1 MTSKDWKRQ
10 LRQQQTEAFERQQ
23 RAALKHQRRAEK
35 ALARMQQDTQDAAL
49 PVIRGALHC
58 ACLIHSTGYDWTY
71 VDRLYN
77 MIVRNLNRDVIF
89 HVYTEESRAVPA
101 HMTKH
106 VLKEWPGQWGARKSW
121 WYKIQLFN
129 SNYYQGPL
137 LYFDLDTVIVGR
149 LDWITELPT
158 KFLWAPKDYR
168 YLWKPSH
175 QGINSSVMWWDTTR
189 FDWVWRDFDQANLG
203 QIMRHYN
210 GDQDY
215 ISEKVPPNNIRTFLP
230 MSAMSWRWQV
240 KDGGMNFK
248 TRQYQNPNSGTHID
262 SRTSILVFH
271 GSPKP
276 HEVKDPVIENFWR

>member
-23 RAALKHQRRAEK
+23 RAALKDQRRAEK
-35 ALARMQQDTQDAAL
+35 ALARMQQDTVELAPPA
-49 PVIRGALHC
+49 VRGALHC
-58 ACLIHSTGYDWTY
+58 ACLIHSNGYDWQY
-71 VDRLYN
+71 VDRLYS
-77 MIVRNLNRDVIF
+77 MITRNLNRDVIF
-89 HVYTEESRAVPA
+89 HVYTEEFREVPS

-106 VLKEWPGQWGARKSW
+106 VLQEWPGQWGARKSW
-121 WYKIQLFN
+121 WYKLQLFN
-129 SNYYQGPL
+129 SDYYQGPL

-168 YLWKPSH
+168 YLWKPAH

-189 FDWVWRDFDQANLG
+189 FDWLWRDFDQNSLA

-215 ISEKVPPNNIRTFLP
+215 ISEKIPPNSIRTFLP
-230 MSAMSWRWQV
+230 MTAMSWRWQV

-248 TRQYQNPNSGTHID
+248 TRHYQNPNSGTHID
-262 SRTSILVFH
+262 HRTSILVFH

-276 HEVKDPVIENFWR
+276 HEVKDPVIQNFWR

>member
-10 LRQQQTEAFERQQ
+10 LRIQQAEMFARQQ
-23 RAALKHQRRAEK
+23 RAALKEQRRAEK
-35 ALARMQQDTQDAAL
+35 AMARIRQETQDPP
-49 PVIRGALHC
+49 PVVQGAVHC

-71 VDRLYN
+71 VERLYS
-77 MIVRNLNRDVIF
+77 MLQRNLNREVLF
-89 HVYTEESRAVPA
+89 HVYTEESRPVPD
-101 HMTKH
+101 HMQKH
-106 VLKEWPGQWGARKSW
+106 VLQEWPGQWGARKSW
-121 WYKIQLFN
+121 WYKLQLFN
-129 SNYYQGPL
+129 SDYYQGPL
-137 LYFDLDTVIVGR
+137 LYFDLDTVIVGN

-158 KFLWAPKDYR
+158 RFLWAPKDYR
-168 YLWKPSH
+168 YLWRPSH

-189 FDWVWRDFDQANLG
+189 YDWLYRDFDTRNLA

-215 ISEKVPPNNIRTFLP
+215 ISATVPANNIRHFLP
-230 MSAMSWRWQV
+230 MSAMSWRWQI

-248 TRQYQNPNSGTHID
+248 TRAYQTPGTGTHLD

-276 HEVKDPVIENFWR
+276 HEVDDPVIKNFWQ